1 VAGVTLTHDE
11 AGRGPAVVLL
21 HSTAADRR
29 MWDPQMP
36 VLAEAGYR
44 AVRCDLRGFGATALP
59 DRPWNDADDV
69 VDLLDELGIER
80 FALIGASGGGRV
92 AVQIAARHPARVTA
106 LALLC
111 TALAGHRPGG
121 DLRAFGD
128 REDNLLAAG
137 DLDGA
142 AELNA
147 QTWLGPAAGAET
159 RERLRL
165 MQRHIFDVQGVGPEE
180 FEPITHVSDP
190 AAITAPTLLVTGA
203 HDFPDFR
210 EIADE
215 LAGRI
220 PGARRLE
227 LDWAGHLPSMERP
240 DEINR
245 VLLDFLR

>member
-1 VAGVTLTHDE
+1 VRLTHDE
-11 AGRGPAVVLL
+11 AGRGRAVLLL

-36 VLAEAGYR
+36 VLAGAGYR
-44 AVRCDLRGFGATALP
+44 AVRCDLRGFGATPMP
-59 DRPWNDADDV
+59 DRPWNDGDDV
-69 VDLLDELGIER
+69 VDLLGELGIDR
-80 FALIGASGGGRV
+80 FALIGSSGGGRV
-92 AVQIAARHPARVTA
+92 AVEVAARHPARVTA

-128 REDNLLAAG
+128 REERLLAAG

-147 QTWLGPAAGAET
+147 QTWLGPAADPET
-159 RERLRL
+159 RERLRA
-165 MQRHIFDVQGVGPEE
+165 MQRHIFAVQGAGPEE
-180 FEPITHVSDP
+180 FEPIAYATDP

-210 EIADE
+210 EIAVE

-220 PGARRLE
+220 PGARHLE

-240 DEINR
+240 DEINSL
-245 VLLDFLR
+245 LLDFLG